1 MNLSDLITSPK
12 SMRYL
17 LSTCILGLLTLVSV
31 SCSKTQSGNAP
42 SDHAKPNILVIYFDD
57 LGYGDVSAYGQTT
70 LKTPNI
76 DKLAAGGVR
85 FTNGY
90 ATSATCTPSRYGML
104 TGIYPWRNDNAR
116 ILPGDAPML
125 IDTNLVTLP
134 KMLRKAGYRTA
145 IVGKWHLGLGNG
157 SVDWNQDIQ
166 NNTNDVGFDYSY
178 IMAAT
183 TDRVPTV
190 YIENRRVVGL
200 SANDPLHVSYKQ
212 NFPGEPTAI
221 SNPELMTKQKWH
233 HGHNQSVHNGIP
245 RIGYQKGGK
254 SALWHDEDMAD
265 VFLNKAKAFIDDA
278 NPKKTGKP
286 FFMYY
291 ALQQPHVPRVPHPR
305 FVGTSGMGPRGDA
318 ILEADWCVG
327 EIIKKLEEEGLAE
340 NTLVIFSSDNG
351 PVLND
356 GYYDD
361 AVEKIG
367 NHKPAG
373 PLRGGKYSLFE
384 AGTKVPFITY
394 WPGHI
399 KPQVSDALV
408 CQLDLTASLAQLVG
422 QKNPAPDSRDMLSTL
437 LGESN
442 KGRDQLVLEASGRL
456 AFREGNYVLIPSYK
470 GNALSKEVNIETG
483 VAPEYQLY
491 DIATDQGQKQN
502 IAQAQP
508 QKLEAMKVAMQ
519 KAVGDKFKPA
529 AADME
534 LK

>member
-1 MNLSDLITSPK
+1 
-12 SMRYL
+12 MRYV
-17 LSTCILGLLTLVSV
+17 LSLFTLGLLTLLSF
-31 SCSKTQSGNAP
+31 SCSKTQSG
-42 SDHAKPNILVIYFDD
+42 STKTGQAKPGGSAPNIVIIYLDD

-76 DKLAAGGVR
+76 DRLAAGGVR

-104 TGIYPWRNDNAR
+104 TGIYPWRNDEAR
-116 ILPGDAPML
+116 ILPGDAPLL
-125 IDTNLVTLP
+125 IDTALVTLP
-134 KMLRKAGYRTA
+134 KMLKKAGYRTA
-145 IVGKWHLGLGNG
+145 IVGKWHLGLGSGN
-157 SVDWNQDIQ
+157 VDWNQDIQ
-166 NNTNDVGFDYSY
+166 KNTNDVGFDYSY

-200 SANDPLHVSYKQ
+200 SANDPLQVSYKQ
-212 NFPGEPTAI
+212 NFAGEPTAI
-221 SNPELMTKQKWH
+221 SNPELMTNQKWQ

-265 VFLNKAKAFIDDA
+265 VFLGKAKGFIEEN

-318 ILEADWCVG
+318 IIEADWCVG
-327 EIIKKLEEEGLAE
+327 ELMKKLENEGLAE
-340 NTLVIFSSDNG
+340 NTLIIFSSDNG

-361 AVEKIG
+361 VVEKLG
-367 NHKPAG
+367 THKPAG

-384 AGTKVPFITY
+384 AATKVPFITY
-394 WPGHI
+394 WPGRI

-408 CQLDLTASLAQLVG
+408 CQLDFMGSFAELVG
-422 QKNPAPDSRDMLSTL
+422 VKSPSIDSKNMLAAL
-437 LGESN
+437 LGESK
-442 KGRDQLVLEASGRL
+442 KGRDELVLEASGRL
-456 AFREGNYVLIPSYK
+456 AFRQGNYILIPPYK
-470 GNALSKEVNIETG
+470 GISLMKEVNIETG
-483 VAPEYQLY
+483 NLPDYQLY
-491 DIATDQGQKQN
+491 DISGDKGQKQN
-502 IAQAQP
+502 LAKTQP
-508 QKLEAMKVAMQ
+508 QKLEEMKLAMQ

-529 AADME
+529 TTDVE